1 MEQKNFNPRHPYG
14 WRRFKSKE
22 GDVSTCISIHA
33 THTGGDDDYVAVF
46 GNVEISIH
54 ATHTGGDLTAALE
67 RQARVISI
75 HATHT
80 GGDLTERLPC
90 QPFEFQST
98 PPIRVATRPVKR
110 RPPNLSNFNP
120 RHPYGWRLRC
130 AA

>member
-80 GGDLTERLPC
+80 GGDFP
-90 QPFEFQST
+90 T
-98 PPIRVATRPVKR
+98 PALMPAG
-110 RPPNLSNFNP
+110 NHFNP
-120 RHPYGWRLRC
+120 RHPYGWRLF
-130 AA
+130 